1 LKNGRTKIC
10 GGQAIDLTPQ
20 HQVKNRTMN
29 SFALIKP
36 TDVPEEAQSGISAV
50 TKMFGFTPNVALVM
64 GQSPVALNC
73 YLSNLQSFGRTSFTP
88 VEQQFVL
95 LAVSIANRSPYSVAV
110 HSSLAQQ
117 AGADPAAL
125 AAIRA
130 GRPITDLRLEQL
142 RRFTQLA
149 TIKRGNVCDAEMDA
163 FLAAGFDP
171 QHMVEVMFGIATK
184 TFANY
189 LQAIFEPELDAA
201 FKPFEWSPP

>member
-1 LKNGRTKIC
+1 M
-10 GGQAIDLTPQ
+10 GQAITPAPGP
-20 HQVKNRTMN
+20 KIGNRTMS
-29 SFALIKP
+29 SFPFLKR
-36 TDVPEEAQSGISAV
+36 TDVPVEAQPSIATV

-73 YLSNLQSFGRTSFTP
+73 YLSNLQAFGSTSFTP

-117 AGADPAAL
+117 VGADPAAL

-130 GRPITDLRLEQL
+130 GRPIPDVRLEQL
-142 RRFTQLA
+142 RRFTEVA
-149 TIKRGNVCDAEMDA
+149 TIKRGDVSDGELGA
-163 FLAAGFDP
+163 FLAAGFNQ
-171 QHMVEVMFGIATK
+171 QHVVEVMFGIATK

-189 LQAIFEPELDAA
+189 LQAVSKPELDAA
-201 FKPFEWSPP
+201 FKPFEWSSP